1 MQMDSSDPIA
11 SLKMAF
17 APAIATKTPWAAVLG
32 NHDQE
37 GPLPRE
43 GVMKYIV
50 GMDYTL
56 SRVNPHGSCNK
67 IDGFGNYNLEV
78 FGTEGSPLEDKSV
91 LNLYMVDSG
100 DYNNLTAPVS
110 YYGWIHET
118 QSAWMKKL
126 ATKLQVGASLTHL
139 VNHCGSMSTEYV
151 TFAST

>member
-50 GMDYTL
+50 GMDYTV

-100 DYNNLTAPVS
+100 DTPILLQYRIMDGSTRRSLLGSRS
-110 YYGWIHET
+110 YPR
-118 QSAWMKKL
+118 S
-126 ATKLQVGASLTHL
+126 
-139 VNHCGSMSTEYV
+139 CR
-151 TFAST
+151 